1 MNRQST
7 LLVNIV
13 LVALSSCRF
22 PCIDVFVTFVAAEQA
37 WFRFEGLPAFAH
49 TIIIVVNCA
58 VKMMSQFH
66 HPTISSGAP
75 NIMKASSSQHII
87 SSGYRPKKMHSNRW
101 GLAAVLLLA
110 KANAA
115 TLWHQRE
122 NFKEFYNNHRS
133 HTDGIFGERTAGKPG
148 FYLLNGGGQDTE
160 SCVGSDTI
168 PARAAQPHK
177 HFVPRFSRLSKR
189 IPSRPVDCCS
199 ECHECMSHES
209 LLAFNCPRTLLS
221 VRGGHSHHH
230 SPATQG
236 VAETA
241 AAAVAAVTPYG
252 IPLNAWKVIFQAM
265 LTTINV
271 VCWLVPLRSKQ
282 ITDNKLALSLANAF
296 SGGVFLSLAFGH
308 LIPEC
313 IHGFQHAGGEVNEAL
328 PYMIV
333 LAGYLLIFFVEKVA
347 FDAHEI
353 MHNMEAGG
361 HAHTHGENGKT
372 LERQESGG
380 GRGAVILLGALA
392 VHSILEMTA
401 LGLANTF
408 GDSALL
414 SLSIALHQPAE
425 SIALLVAFLKSGMP
439 KPDIVKYLSIFSCM
453 GPVGVAI
460 GMAVNSFAT
469 PVVDATMLAIV
480 AGTFVYVGATEVIP
494 EEWEDP
500 EHKWKKFFSLIGGIV
515 SIFAITQY
523 TMTLESS

>member
-1 MNRQST
+1 MEM
-7 LLVNIV
+7 
-13 LVALSSCRF
+13 A
-22 PCIDVFVTFVAAEQA
+22 
-37 WFRFEGLPAFAH
+37 
-49 TIIIVVNCA
+49 
-58 VKMMSQFH
+58 QFH
-66 HPTISSGAP
+66 HRMQP
-75 NIMKASSSQHII
+75 NMKASSYQHII
-87 SSGYRPKKMHSNRW
+87 SPGYRPKKMHSNRW

-115 TLWHQRE
+115 TLWHQQE
-122 NFKEFYNNHRS
+122 NFKEFYKNHRG
-133 HTDGIFGERTAGKPG
+133 HTEGIFGERTSGKPG
-148 FYLLNGGGQDTE
+148 FYSLNGGGQDDDVSIET
-160 SCVGSDTI
+160 CGGADAI
-168 PARAAQPHK
+168 IRPARASQSQK

-189 IPSRPVDCCS
+189 IPSRPVDCCH

-230 SPATQG
+230 GPTMQG
-236 VAETA
+236 VADGVA
-241 AAAVAAVTPYG
+241 AAAASVTPYG

-271 VCWLVPLRSKQ
+271 VCWLVPLRSKK

-313 IHGFQHAGGEVNEAL
+313 IHGFQHVDGEVNEAL

-333 LAGYLLIFFVEKVA
+333 LGGYLLIFFVEKVA

-353 MHNMEAGG
+353 MHNMEEGG
-361 HAHTHGENGKT
+361 HKHLHGKENG
-372 LERQESGG
+372 LEKQESSGV

-453 GPVGVAI
+453 GPIGVAI
-460 GMAVNSFAT
+460 GMAVNSFAS
-469 PVVDATMLAIV
+469 PVVDATMLAVV

-500 EHKWKKFFSLIGGIV
+500 EHKWKKFFSLIAGIV

>member
-1 MNRQST
+1 M
-7 LLVNIV
+7 
-13 LVALSSCRF
+13 
-22 PCIDVFVTFVAAEQA
+22 
-37 WFRFEGLPAFAH
+37 
-49 TIIIVVNCA
+49 
-58 VKMMSQFH
+58 
-66 HPTISSGAP
+66 
-75 NIMKASSSQHII
+75 
-87 SSGYRPKKMHSNRW
+87 YSNLW

-122 NFKEFYNNHRS
+122 NFKNFYQKQFYTNEQ
-133 HTDGIFGERTAGKPG
+133 GIFGETAATDGSKPG
-148 FYLLNGGGQDTE
+148 FYSLNSGAKDDNASVETT
-160 SCVGSDTI
+160 CVGGDAIVRHERVNS
-168 PARAAQPHK
+168 RK

-189 IPSRPVDCCS
+189 IPSRPIDCCS

-230 SPATQG
+230 GTVAQG
-236 VAETA
+236 LADNA
-241 AAAVAAVTPYG
+241 AAAVSSVTPYG

-271 VCWLVPLRSKQ
+271 VCWLVPLRSKT
-282 ITDNKLALSLANAF
+282 ISDNKLALSLANAF

-313 IHGFQHAGGEVNEAL
+313 IHGFHGVGGEVNEAL

-353 MHNMEAGG
+353 MHNMEEGG
-361 HAHTHGENGKT
+361 HHHHAHPHGKENEKRT
-372 LERQESGG
+372 LERQDSSGG
-380 GRGAVILLGALA
+380 GTGRGAVLLLGALA

-401 LGLANTF
+401 LGLADTF

-439 KPDIVKYLSIFSCM
+439 KPDIVKFLSIFSCM

-460 GMAVNSFAT
+460 GMAVNNFAS
-469 PVVDATMLAIV
+469 PVVDATMLAVV

-494 EEWEDP
+494 EEWEDS
-500 EHKWKKFFSLIGGIV
+500 EHKWKKFFSLIAGIV

-523 TMTLESS
+523 TMTLEAS